1 MDKVGLIGG
10 EKMKFFMAALI
21 SALLAAQVV
30 PARSQR
36 AGVRSNIPAKE
47 YAIYAA
53 VIGDML
59 ANGELSPD
67 PQLEVELLVIAGQ
80 TVKNHQAAIVG
91 QDEGK
96 ILKQEFS
103 SIISQE
109 TIDDYVAKNAKSYQ
123 LTKSFN
129 LKLEYVLIPKEESDL
144 SNLVGS
150 IALSRVG
157 FDSSS
162 NQALVYIR
170 DYCGPLCG
178 GGNYMLL
185 VKNRQGWIVKKRV
198 NSWVS

>member
-1 MDKVGLIGG
+1 
-10 EKMKFFMAALI
+10 MKFFMTAVI

-36 AGVRSNIPAKE
+36 EGVRSRISAKE
-47 YAIYAA
+47 YAIYS
-53 VIGDML
+53 VMIGNMYKVSSD
-59 ANGELSPD
+59 S
-67 PQLEVELLVIAGQ
+67 QSEVNPLVIDDR
-80 TVKNHQAAIVG
+80 TVKNYFAAMTG
-91 QDEGK
+91 KDEGK
-96 ILKQEFS
+96 ILKREFS

-157 FDSSS
+157 FDSSGR
-162 NQALVYIR
+162 QALVYIR

-178 GGNYMLL
+178 SGRYILL
-185 VKNRQGWIVKKRV
+185 VKNGQRWMVKKEFT
-198 NSWVS
+198 SWVS

>member
-1 MDKVGLIGG
+1 
-10 EKMKFFMAALI
+10 MKFFMTAVI
-21 SALLAAQVV
+21 SALLASQVV
-30 PARSQR
+30 PAQSKRS
-36 AGVRSNIPAKE
+36 GERSNIPAKE

-80 TVKNHQAAIVG
+80 TVKNHQAAIVR

-96 ILKQEFS
+96 IVKQEFS

-109 TIDDYVAKNAKSYQ
+109 TIDDYVAKNAKSHQ

-129 LKLEYVLIPKEESDL
+129 LKLEYILIPEEKLGSSDVDGL
-144 SNLVGS
+144 

-157 FDSSS
+157 FDSGS
-162 NQALVYIR
+162 NQALVYIQH
-170 DYCGPLCG
+170 YCGPLCG

-185 VKNRQGWIVKKRV
+185 VKTRQGWIVKKRV

>member
-1 MDKVGLIGG
+1 
-10 EKMKFFMAALI
+10 MKFFMTALI
-21 SALLAAQVV
+21 FALLAAQVV
-30 PARSQR
+30 PAQSQR
-36 AGVRSNIPAKE
+36 SGERSNIPAKE

-96 ILKQEFS
+96 IVKQKFS
-103 SIISQE
+103 SNISQE
-109 TIDDYVAKNAKSYQ
+109 TIDDYVAKNSKSHQ

-129 LKLEYVLIPKEESDL
+129 LKLEYILIPEEKLGSSD
-144 SNLVGS
+144 VGGL

-157 FDSSS
+157 FDSSG
-162 NQALVYIR
+162 NQALVYV
-170 DYCGPLCG
+170 DYGRGPTFCGVG
-178 GGNYMLL
+178 RYGRYMLL
-185 VKNRQGWIVKKRV
+185 VKNKQRWIVKKKFTA
-198 NSWVS
+198 

>member
-1 MDKVGLIGG
+1 
-10 EKMKFFMAALI
+10 MKFFMTAVI

-36 AGVRSNIPAKE
+36 ADVRSNIPAKE
-47 YAIYAA
+47 YAIYSV
-53 VIGDML
+53 VIGNMYKVSSD
-59 ANGELSPD
+59 S
-67 PQLEVELLVIAGQ
+67 QSEVNPLLIDDR
-80 TVKNHQAAIVG
+80 TVKNYFAAMAG
-91 QDEGK
+91 KDEGK

-103 SIISQE
+103 SVISQE

-150 IALSRVG
+150 ISLSRVG
-157 FDSSS
+157 FDSSGK
-162 NQALVYIR
+162 QALVYIR

-185 VKNRQGWIVKKRV
+185 VKNRHGWIVKKRV